1 MAGLVTS
8 GVDIVS
14 SDGET
19 RRATRPLREKIRRV
33 ECATRRNFC
42 LMARGGTAAANVHCG
57 EAQDHLNR
65 DPCALGPAW
74 SRD

>member
-1 MAGLVTS
+1 MAGLLTS

-14 SDGET
+14 SDGEK
-19 RRATRPLREKIRRV
+19 RKATRPLRKKIRRV
-33 ECATRRNFC
+33 ESATRRNFC
-42 LMARGGTAAANVHCG
+42 LMARGRTAANVHGG

-65 DPCALGPAW
+65 DPCALRPAW

>member
-1 MAGLVTS
+1 MAGFLTS

-19 RRATRPLREKIRRV
+19 RRATRPPREKIRRV
-33 ECATRRNFC
+33 EYATRRNFC
-42 LMARGGTAAANVHCG
+42 LMARGGTAAHVHGG

-65 DPCALGPAW
+65 DPCAFRPAW